1 MKIAFASIR
10 PTSLDSFAL
19 EEKKP
24 ATLTAK
30 SKFMAAMPT
39 LLEPIEPMSVT
50 PAQKMSQCP
59 PSTRGNQGLQLPI
72 QPLAPISPFGHNNN
86 PMA

>member
-1 MKIAFASIR
+1 MKKAFASIR

-24 ATLTAK
+24 ATMTAK
-30 SKFMAAMPT
+30 STFMAAKPT
-39 LLEPIEPMSVT
+39 LLAPIEPMSVT
-50 PAQKMSQCP
+50 SQQQQSQCP

-72 QPLAPISPFGHNNN
+72 QPLAPISPFGHNN
-86 PMA
+86 MAMA